1 MWLKMGNWLCKALT
15 QLNLNKSSRSYTPS
29 PNGRGRIGSAYIYR
43 NTWVRALITN
53 TLFVILLSGCGEM
66 SNLATIS
73 VSPSSATVGILKS
86 QRFYATAY
94 DQNNKIYS
102 VAFSWSVSGGI
113 GTIDASGLFYA
124 GASESNGSVIATAQ
138 GISGRASVNVTTK
151 GSISGAIKNVD
162 GAAVSGINVY
172 LAAAPAQAGSSDTSG
187 RYSIGN
193 VPAGMWEVDTSGT
206 AIYLTASQEATVATA
221 ENTSVNMFIPYRFT
235 VLNESGLDAPVAL
248 ITGTIRNNGSTT
260 ANSVTI
266 TYVFFD
272 DTGGVVGAALGTV
285 GNISAGVSTPFTA
298 NPSDLIDTYSSYTRT
313 VSAAS
318 F

>member
-1 MWLKMGNWLCKALT
+1 LWLKMGNLRHK
-15 QLNLNKSSRSYTPS
+15 
-29 PNGRGRIGSAYIYR
+29 IYKIIIHSL
-43 NTWVRALITN
+43 VISHLS
-53 TLFVILLSGCGEM
+53 FVILLSGCGEM
-66 SNLATIS
+66 SNLAAIS
-73 VSPSSATVGILKS
+73 VSPSSATVGISKS

-94 DQNNKIYS
+94 DQNNKVYP
-102 VAFSWSVSGGI
+102 VAFSWSVSGDI

-124 GASESNGSVIATAQ
+124 GALESSGSVIATAQ

-151 GSISGAIKNVD
+151 GSISGTIKNVD

-172 LAAAPAQAGSSDTSG
+172 LAAAPAQAAVSDSQG

-193 VPAGMWEVDTSGT
+193 IPVGAWEVDTSGT
-206 AIYLTASQEATVATA
+206 AMYLMASQEAIVATA
-221 ENTSVNMFIPYRFT
+221 ENTSVNIFIPYRFS
-235 VLNESGLDAPVAL
+235 VLNESGIDAPVTL

-313 VSAAS
+313 VSAGS

>member
-1 MWLKMGNWLCKALT
+1 
-15 QLNLNKSSRSYTPS
+15 
-29 PNGRGRIGSAYIYR
+29 
-43 NTWVRALITN
+43 
-53 TLFVILLSGCGEM
+53 M
-66 SNLATIS
+66 SNLASIS

-94 DQNNKIYS
+94 DQNNKVYP
-102 VAFSWSVSGGI
+102 ATFSWSVTGGI
-113 GTIDASGLFYA
+113 GTIDASGIFYA
-124 GASESNGSVIATAQ
+124 GAAELSGSVIAAAQ
-138 GISGRASVNVTTK
+138 GVSGAASVNVTTK
-151 GSISGAIKNVD
+151 GSISGTIKNVD

-172 LAAAPAQAGSSDTSG
+172 LAAAPAQAGSSDTQG

-193 VPAGMWEVDTSGT
+193 IPVGAWEVDTSGT
-206 AIYLTASQEATVATA
+206 AMYLMASQEAIVATA
-221 ENTSVNMFIPYRFT
+221 ENTSVNMFIPYRFS
-235 VLNESGLDAPVAL
+235 VLNESGIDAPVTL

-272 DTGGVVGAALGTV
+272 DTGGPAGGAQTAAV
-285 GNISAGVSTPFTA
+285 NISAGGTVNFA
-298 NPSDLIDTYSSYTRT
+298 AIPSFPIDSYWSYTRT